1 MKRMEPESVKRVHQ
15 IFLGLQ
21 PITIH
26 RTAHPRSHSR
36 LELATFP
43 FPHVVDR
50 KLRQLVQRPH
60 VRKDQTAELA
70 HRITG
75 MLDLFKERIGSG
87 LQRHFENVAFNVV

>member
-1 MKRMEPESVKRVHQ
+1 MKRMKPESMQRVHQ
-15 IFLGLQ
+15 IFLGLK

-26 RTAHPRSHSR
+26 RTANPRSHSR
-36 LELATFP
+36 LELATSP
-43 FPHVVDR
+43 FPYVVDW
-50 KLRQLVQRPH
+50 KLRQLVRRPH

-75 MLDLFKERIGSG
+75 MLDLVKERIGSG